1 MGIVAV
7 SYSLE
12 TRDLEI
18 SAEVARWIEAF
29 YAGVSVRVDH
39 DRIILESSTRTEQG
53 LRSIWRV
60 ALLNERLFAAGRSAR
75 AEVIGWLVA

>member
-7 SYSLE
+7 TCSLE
-12 TRDLEI
+12 TRDLGI
-18 SAEVARWIEAF
+18 SAEVGRSIEAF

-39 DRIILESSTRTEQG
+39 DRIILESSTCTEQR

-75 AEVIGWLVA
+75 AEVIGQLVA